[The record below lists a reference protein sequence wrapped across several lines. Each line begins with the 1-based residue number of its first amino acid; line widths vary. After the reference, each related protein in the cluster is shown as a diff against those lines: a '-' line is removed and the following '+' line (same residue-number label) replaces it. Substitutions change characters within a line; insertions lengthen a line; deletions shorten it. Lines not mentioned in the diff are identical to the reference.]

1 MVSVPRWV
9 PVLVSQSLRPIV
21 PPETHSRLQR
31 VVATQHVLWSPSRTA
46 LRTPCFKIILKHI
59 HFVLRKELSARDAVK
74 LLQPGRSNKNHFI
87 PKHNRNLLYN
97 CFLGKN
103 HSQNHCFP
111 IGALHFKPR
120 TEMKLPLSQFTK
132 AQTYLSPLSFSL
144 KLEQSQTCTYPNKH

>member
-1 MVSVPRWV
+1 MVPIPRRV

-21 PPETHSRLQR
+21 PPETHFRLQR
-31 VVATQHVLWSPSRTA
+31 VVATQHVLWSPARTA

-59 HFVLRKELSARDAVK
+59 HLVFGKELSTGDVTK
-74 LLQPGRSNKNHFI
+74 LLQPRRSNKNHFI
-87 PKHNRNLLYN
+87 SKHNRNLFYN

-103 HSQNHCFP
+103 HSKNHYFP

-120 TEMKLPLSQFTK
+120 IEMKLPLSQFTK